1 MGTPLPS
8 NIMDRAVKIIEKES
22 GADKMVNFKE
32 WTNAW
37 EKLQEEFPAVKNI
50 KDGFRT
56 EVWRPF
62 VSFWLLTFA
71 VQIWH
76 KCPVSS
82 DMLIDAITRVIGKGI
97 KAETLELM
105 KDTINKKAGED
116 KLVDY
121 KEWDDAWETVQDKDA
136 FFASQDDFLLDEI
149 WYEVAITRDQ
159 LIAAIQEKWPESF
172 RFKAIPD

>member
-1 MGTPLPS
+1 
-8 NIMDRAVKIIEKES
+8 MDRAVKIIEKES

-56 EVWRPF
+56 E
-62 VSFWLLTFA
+62 
-71 VQIWH
+71 IWH